1 MGVFDKL
8 KNALFEEEYVEV
20 EEKPKVKPKKERKRK
35 EKKEKLHDDGP
46 IAKKVVLPEKK
57 EEPEEIDPVVEK
69 PLDEDFDVEPLTHHG
84 EQNYNFPIIDDSEF
98 DGKEETVE
106 ETNDEPEIIRVVDP
120 VEEEHSYERT
130 NERHLYGIDEANQ
143 VNVMHYGSYE
153 PEKKMF
159 RPSPIISP
167 IYGVLD
173 KNYKKEE
180 IVNKT
185 EVRLTSSY
193 AKENLSVDDVR
204 NKAYGASKEEK
215 PKHISKEEI
224 VEEPEEENDDSLV
237 DLSSDNDKP
246 EVKEVT
252 VGDAEEYFNDLGL
265 EYNNDY
271 KDASKEKATGRRST
285 KKKEEKVEE
294 PVEENKEVEI
304 PEVKEE
310 SKEDSDDNLFDLIDS
325 MYEEENN
332 E

>member
-20 EEKPKVKPKKERKRK
+20 EEKPKQKKKVKPKKEH
-35 EKKEKLHDDGP
+35 KKHEDP
-46 IAKKVVLPEKK
+46 IAKKVVIPEK
-57 EEPEEIDPVVEK
+57 EEDIEEIDPVVEK
-69 PLDEDFDVEPLTHHG
+69 PLDEDFDVEPLKHNDEG
-84 EQNYNFPIIDDSEF
+84 DYNFPIVDDSEF
-98 DGKEETVE
+98 DITEKTMEQ
-106 ETNDEPEIIRVVDP
+106 EPEIVKVM
-120 VEEEHSYERT
+120 EEEEDSFYRHDPEK
-130 NERHLYGIDEANQ
+130 HLYGIDENDT
-143 VNVMHYGSYE
+143 VNVADYGRYE
-153 PEKKMF
+153 VEKKVF

-180 IVNKT
+180 IVNKK

-204 NKAYGASKEEK
+204 NKAYGAVEEK
-215 PKHISKEEI
+215 PKHVEKEE
-224 VEEPEEENDDSLV
+224 VEEKKEEDLMV
-237 DLSSDNDKP
+237 DLSNKEEKP

-271 KDASKEKATGRRST
+271 KDVSKEKATGRRSD
-285 KKKEEKVEE
+285 KEKKEEEKPVEETKEAPKVEE
-294 PVEENKEVEI
+294 
-304 PEVKEE
+304 
-310 SKEDSDDNLFDLIDS
+310 DDDNLFDLIDS
-325 MYEEENN
+325 MYDEENN

>member
-20 EEKPKVKPKKERKRK
+20 EEKPKAKPKPKRERKRK
-35 EKKEKLHDDGP
+35 DKKEKLHDEGP
-46 IAKKVVLPEKK
+46 IAKKVVLPEK
-57 EEPEEIDPVVEK
+57 EEAEEIDPVVEK
-69 PLDEDFDVEPLTHHG
+69 PLDEDFDVEPLTHKEDH
-84 EQNYNFPIIDDSEF
+84 NYDFPIIDDSEF
-98 DGKEETVE
+98 GGEEDSKEET
-106 ETNDEPEIIRVVDP
+106 TDEPEIIRVVDP
-120 VEEEHSYERT
+120 VEEEHDYERT

-153 PEKKMF
+153 TEKKMF

-180 IVNKT
+180 IVNRT

-204 NKAYGASKEEK
+204 NKAYGASTEEEK
-215 PKHISKEEI
+215 PKHVSKEEK
-224 VEEPEEENDDSLV
+224 VEEVEETKDEGLV
-237 DLSSDNDKP
+237 DLSSDEDKP

-271 KDASKEKATGRRST
+271 KDASKEKATGRRTT
-285 KKKEEKVEE
+285 KKKEE
-294 PVEENKEVEI
+294 
-304 PEVKEE
+304 VKED
-310 SKEDSDDNLFDLIDS
+310 SKEDIPTVEEDTDKESSDDNLFDLIDS
-325 MYEEENN
+325 MYEENN

>member
-20 EEKPKVKPKKERKRK
+20 EEKPKAKPKPKRERKRK

-46 IAKKVVLPEKK
+46 IAKKVVLPEK
-57 EEPEEIDPVVEK
+57 EEAEEIDPVVEK
-69 PLDEDFDVEPLTHHG
+69 PLDEDFDVEPLTHK
-84 EQNYNFPIIDDSEF
+84 EDQNYDFPIIDDSEF
-98 DGKEETVE
+98 VGEEDSKEET
-106 ETNDEPEIIRVVDP
+106 TDEPEIIRVVDP
-120 VEEEHSYERT
+120 VEEEHDYERT

-153 PEKKMF
+153 TEKKMF

-180 IVNKT
+180 IVNRT

-193 AKENLSVDDVR
+193 AKENLSVDEVR
-204 NKAYGASKEEK
+204 NKAYGPTTIEEEK
-215 PKHISKEEI
+215 PKHVSKEDKE
-224 VEEPEEENDDSLV
+224 VEDTKDEGLV
-237 DLSSDNDKP
+237 DLSSNEDKP

-271 KDASKEKATGRRST
+271 KDASKEKATGRRTT
-285 KKKEEKVEE
+285 KKKEEVKEE
-294 PVEENKEVEI
+294 PLEEKKEVEI

-310 SKEDSDDNLFDLIDS
+310 SKDDSDDNLFDLIDS
-325 MYEEENN
+325 MYEENN

>member
-20 EEKPKVKPKKERKRK
+20 EEKPKQKKKAKPKKEH
-35 EKKEKLHDDGP
+35 KKHEDP
-46 IAKKVVLPEKK
+46 IAKKVVIPEK
-57 EEPEEIDPVVEK
+57 EEDIEEIDPVVEK
-69 PLDEDFDVEPLTHHG
+69 PLDEDFDVEPLKQ
-84 EQNYNFPIIDDSEF
+84 EEDNYNFPIVDDSEF
-98 DGKEETVE
+98 DITEKTMEQ
-106 ETNDEPEIIRVVDP
+106 EPEIVKVI
-120 VEEEHSYERT
+120 EEEEKEDNFYNHDPEK
-130 NERHLYGIDEANQ
+130 HLYGIDENDT
-143 VNVMHYGSYE
+143 VNVADYGRYE
-153 PEKKMF
+153 VEKKVF

-180 IVNKT
+180 IVNKK

-204 NKAYGASKEEK
+204 NKAYGTVEEK
-215 PKHISKEEI
+215 PKHVVKEKVEEEI
-224 VEEPEEENDDSLV
+224 KEDTLV
-237 DLSSDNDKP
+237 DLSNKEDKP

-271 KDASKEKATGRRST
+271 KDVSKEKATGRRSD
-285 KKKEEKVEE
+285 KEKDVPVVE
-294 PVEENKEVEI
+294 
-304 PEVKEE
+304 EVKEAPVVE
-310 SKEDSDDNLFDLIDS
+310 DTKEDNDDNLFDLIDS
-325 MYEEENN
+325 MYDEENN